1 MPSHE
6 QQSAAVPLLF
16 RHDDVARPPSHES
29 PEMKRRRELFSWSV
43 HGLAREA
50 MESSSKTTSARVEL
64 DNGMVDCDCELL
76 PAAAAA
82 RFSLDEAFT
91 VMEGAVIMW

>member
-29 PEMKRRRELFSWSV
+29 PEMKRRRELFFWSV
-43 HGLAREA
+43 HGLAQEA
-50 MESSSKTTSARVEL
+50 MESSSKTTGVKALL
-64 DNGMVDCDCELL
+64 DNGMADCDCELL
-76 PAAAAA
+76 PAAA
-82 RFSLDEAFT
+82 RFCVQWMKS
-91 VMEGAVIMW
+91 G

>member
-29 PEMKRRRELFSWSV
+29 PEMKRRRELFSWSL
-43 HGLAREA
+43 HGLAQEA
-50 MESSSKTTSARVEL
+50 MESSSNTMSARAEL
-64 DNGMVDCDCELL
+64 GSGMADCD
-76 PAAAAA
+76 
-82 RFSLDEAFT
+82 
-91 VMEGAVIMW
+91 